1 MNNIVFDLYG
11 TLVDIHT
18 DEYSKNF
25 WKKFVKYLRKNG
37 IHYNYKE
44 AQAEYLSLCALHTR
58 NLQESHP
65 DTLVEINISDVFYD
79 MCRKK
84 RTNIARSQSDSIGRK
99 FRELSTDYIRLYDG
113 TIELLT
119 KLKTHNKN
127 IWLLSNAQELFTMP
141 ELEKLGLL
149 KYFDGIAIS
158 SVAGV
163 KKPDAGFAEYLF
175 TQHGLDASDCIM
187 IGNEYASDVMVA
199 KNSGMGY
206 VYILSNLTPKWEWQK
221 YAHEGVR
228 GLKQAERVI
237 FDMEYGSSV

>member
-25 WKKFVKYLRKNG
+25 WKKFAKNLRKNG
-37 IHYNYKE
+37 IHYNYKDT
-44 AQAEYLSLCALHTR
+44 QAEYLSLCALHTR
-58 NLQESHP
+58 KMQESHL

-84 RTNIARSQSDSIGRK
+84 RASISRSQSDAIGRK
-99 FRELSTDYIRLYDG
+99 FRELSTDYIRIYDD
-113 TIELLT
+113 TIEVLT
-119 KLKTHNKN
+119 SLKAHNKK
-127 IWLLSNAQELFTMP
+127 IWLLSNAQELFTIP
-141 ELEKLGLL
+141 ELEKLGLAE
-149 KYFDGIAIS
+149 YFDGIAIS
-158 SVAGV
+158 SVAGI

-175 TQHGLDASDCIM
+175 SQYDLDASDCIM

-206 VYILSNLTPKWEWQK
+206 VYILSNLTPRREWEL
-221 YAHEGVR
+221 YADEGVMAL
-228 GLKQAERVI
+228 GQIMGEKYLQ
-237 FDMEYGSSV
+237 